1 MRMTATPLQV
11 IARTVNGV
19 RQDAAIQEK
28 AWIYH
33 KWHRPMKM
41 GMTRGTGLKT
51 VAPEKSRESPEG
63 LKNFAANFGGG
74 HGTDKSGFTTVR
86 LGILHTQD
94 QDL

>member
-1 MRMTATPLQV
+1 M
-11 IARTVNGV
+11 
-19 RQDAAIQEK
+19 D
-28 AWIYH
+28 YH
-33 KWHRPMKM
+33 KWHRLMKM

-86 LGILHTQD
+86 LGILHTQN